1 MNQRYI
7 DYAAYNIWANDLLTN
22 ALLQQEE
29 EFLTRKLEGSF
40 PNIRATLLHIWFAE
54 MGWLS
59 RLEGK
64 GWEASAVDNFS
75 GDAAALCKDWQATSL
90 AFKSFVE
97 TANLEKTVFFE
108 HKGNDY
114 HIPSREISQTVFNH
128 GTYHRGQV
136 IMMMRQLS
144 LTDVPKTDYIEW
156 VRQQVEVGM
165 E

>member
-1 MNQRYI
+1 
-7 DYAAYNIWANDLLTN
+7 
-22 ALLQQEE
+22 
-29 EFLTRKLEGSF
+29 
-40 PNIRATLLHIWFAE
+40 

-75 GDAAALCKDWQATSL
+75 GDAAALYKDLQATSL

-114 HIPSREISQTVFNH
+114 HIPQPRDCPNRLQPRYLPPWPGHHDDASVKLDGCSED
-128 GTYHRGQV
+128 GLY
-136 IMMMRQLS
+136 
-144 LTDVPKTDYIEW
+144 
-156 VRQQVEVGM
+156 
-165 E
+165 